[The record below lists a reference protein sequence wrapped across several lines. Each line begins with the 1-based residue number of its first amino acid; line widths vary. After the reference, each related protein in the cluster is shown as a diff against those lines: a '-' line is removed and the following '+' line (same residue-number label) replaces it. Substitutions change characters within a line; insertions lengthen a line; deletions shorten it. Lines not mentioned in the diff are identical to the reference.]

1 MWKSPGSSVV
11 WDDVIQI
18 LPACPPSNYYLAAG
32 GSPRTAENQWSAF
45 TADGESAG
53 GYGMLLLNN
62 SLVCESVISVN
73 DMVEGREAVVYAA
86 AVAKARAVPS
96 PASTLALAVIV
107 PASVM
112 GGAAVLGLITA
123 GVLLFLLWWKH
134 VGSRAFQLHLPP
146 RHGSETTLAV
156 TDIEGS
162 TLAWEGLPLGVMDAC
177 VNAHNAC
184 IRHVMHKH
192 HGHESAT
199 EGDSFIMAFH
209 SASLAVAF
217 ATELQLELL
226 RIQWPLE
233 LLQLPSS
240 APVCARLPVGVPA
253 QEHAHDSAASASAS
267 MIVIGTGATDDL
279 SSHLP
284 FGILH
289 DTFTDVRMA
298 SGTGFG
304 ATVAAKVQ
312 QLLAHKPTLTSQL
325 SMEVS
330 VTEGPRTYH
339 QELVKLYT
347 PRNNSFKS
355 VSDGNESPQLQ
366 QTSLIQNG
374 LRVRVGLHSGVDS
387 CCVVYNKTEKRTQYT
402 GIALQTTKAVCDT
415 AQGGQVL
422 LSDSTF
428 TQLNSAYSSTLQS
441 AVALLHM
448 GEWRS
453 VADGWP
459 QNATALYQALPLPL
473 IPRLAFLST
482 KCRALFQVSG
492 GVLDAPVGEV
502 TFLFMNMVGH
512 KMLCAWNSD
521 LMAQATSMYES
532 TVSALLPGFNGYL
545 VELSDGLC
553 LASFPS
559 ARDAVGYALL
569 CKEQLMKQD
578 WPEELLAHEMCE
590 VIEQFEMVE
599 HNGHSEAVE
608 PMATS
613 KLIMRGPRIKVGI
626 DCSVTSMRTQISPA
640 TGRMTYRGRAI
651 NRAARIA
658 DKATSGAVLCSE
670 GAWAAYT
677 ADPRA
682 EATPV
687 LGCSIGS
694 VLLKGIGSMGIVTCQ
709 YAAATITSSSL
720 LAEGSSRRGL
730 KHFLQDLHGGGSV
743 PGSPVRAALSVV
755 TQARRHA
762 SLLDRLEAELML
774 KPDNNNNNN
783 NNNIPCLTC
792 GR

>member
-1 MWKSPGSSVV
+1 MM
-11 WDDVIQI
+11 
-18 LPACPPSNYYLAAG
+18 
-32 GSPRTAENQWSAF
+32 TAR
-45 TADGESAG
+45 
-53 GYGMLLLNN
+53 M
-62 SLVCESVISVN
+62 I
-73 DMVEGREAVVYAA
+73 
-86 AVAKARAVPS
+86 RAS
-96 PASTLALAVIV
+96 
-107 PASVM
+107 
-112 GGAAVLGLITA
+112 
-123 GVLLFLLWWKH
+123 
-134 VGSRAFQLHLPP
+134 
-146 RHGSETTLAV
+146 
-156 TDIEGS
+156 
-162 TLAWEGLPLGVMDAC
+162 
-177 VNAHNAC
+177 
-184 IRHVMHKH
+184 
-192 HGHESAT
+192 
-199 EGDSFIMAFH
+199 
-209 SASLAVAF
+209 
-217 ATELQLELL
+217 
-226 RIQWPLE
+226 
-233 LLQLPSS
+233 
-240 APVCARLPVGVPA
+240 
-253 QEHAHDSAASASAS
+253 
-267 MIVIGTGATDDL
+267 
-279 SSHLP
+279 
-284 FGILH
+284 
-289 DTFTDVRMA
+289 
-298 SGTGFG
+298 
-304 ATVAAKVQ
+304 
-312 QLLAHKPTLTSQL
+312 
-325 SMEVS
+325 
-330 VTEGPRTYH
+330 
-339 QELVKLYT
+339 
-347 PRNNSFKS
+347 
-355 VSDGNESPQLQ
+355 
-366 QTSLIQNG
+366 

-578 WPEELLAHEMCE
+578 WPEELLAHELCE

-599 HNGHSEAVE
+599 QNGHSDAVE
-608 PMATS
+608 PMAS
-613 KLIMRGPRIKVGI
+613 SRLLMRGPRIKVGI

-658 DKATSGAVLCSE
+658 SKATSGAVLCSD

-682 EATPV
+682 EVTPV

-694 VLLKGIGSMGIVTCQ
+694 VLLKGIGTMGIVTCQ
-709 YAAATITSSSL
+709 SSASPLPSSPAVGRCHADAVAITSAAL
-720 LAEGSSRRGL
+720 FAEGGSCRGL

-743 PGSPVRAALSVV
+743 PGSPARAALSVI
-755 TQARRHA
+755 TQARRHT
-762 SLLDRLEAELML
+762 SLLDRLEAESMV
-774 KPDNNNNNN
+774 KPDHL
-783 NNNIPCLTC
+783 PCPTC